1 MTEIVIAWH
10 EQNEDSA
17 NEILNGHRDLPL
29 RGLDRA
35 QARELSKGIRLAGL
49 QFDAVY
55 GSPLSRECSQGAV
68 GSKGG

>member
-1 MTEIVIAWH
+1 MTGIVIAWH

-17 NEILNGHRDLPL
+17 NGILSGHRDLPL

-35 QARELSKGIRLAGL
+35 QARELGKGIRLAGL

>member
-10 EQNEDSA
+10 AHNEDSA

-35 QARELSKGIRLAGL
+35 QARELGKGIRLAGL

-55 GSPLSRECSQGAV
+55 GSPLSRECSQGCGRV
-68 GSKGG
+68 

>member
-1 MTEIVIAWH
+1 MTEIFIAWH
-10 EQNEDSA
+10 EQNEESA
-17 NEILNGHRDLPL
+17 NGILNGHRDLPL

-35 QARELSKGIRLAGL
+35 QARELGKGIRLAGL

>member
-17 NEILNGHRDLPL
+17 NEILNEHRDLPL

-35 QARELSKGIRLAGL
+35 QARELGKGIRLAGL
-49 QFDAVY
+49 QFDEVY

>member
-1 MTEIVIAWH
+1 MTGIVIAWH

-35 QARELSKGIRLAGL
+35 QTREPGKGIRLAGL

>member
-1 MTEIVIAWH
+1 MTEIFIAWH

-35 QARELSKGIRLAGL
+35 QARELGKGIRLAGL
-49 QFDAVY
+49 QFDAAY

>member
-1 MTEIVIAWH
+1 MTGIVIAWH

-35 QARELSKGIRLAGL
+35 QARELGKGIRLAGL

-55 GSPLSRECSQGAV
+55 GSPLSRECKPGCGRV
-68 GSKGG
+68 

>member
-1 MTEIVIAWH
+1 MTEIFIAWH
-10 EQNEDSA
+10 EQNENSA

-35 QARELSKGIRLAGL
+35 QTRELGKGIRLAGL

-55 GSPLSRECSQGAV
+55 GSPLSRECGQGAV

>member
-1 MTEIVIAWH
+1 MTEIFIAWH
-10 EQNEDSA
+10 KQNEDSA
-17 NEILNGHRDLPL
+17 NEVLNGHRDLPL

-35 QARELSKGIRLAGL
+35 QARELGKGIRLAGL

>member
-1 MTEIVIAWH
+1 MTEIFIARH
-10 EQNEDSA
+10 GQNEDNA
-17 NEILNGHRDLPL
+17 NGILSGHRDLPL
-29 RGLDRA
+29 RGLGRA
-35 QARELSKGIRLAGL
+35 QACELGEGIRLAGL

>member
-10 EQNEDSA
+10 AHNEDSA
-17 NEILNGHRDLPL
+17 NEILNGHCDLPL

-35 QARELSKGIRLAGL
+35 QARELGKGIRLAGL